1 MSPLPDRIRRLRE
14 VLDRRQPDLTVL
26 MERVHKPHNLAA
38 VLRSCDAVGA
48 LEAHAVPP
56 EEGLEISRAASAGAG
71 KWVTV
76 HEHADLDAAVSHL
89 RSRGMRIVAA
99 DPGPAARPYE
109 TVDLTAPTAI
119 LLGTELDG
127 LTPEAVAAADL
138 RVRIPMAGMVRSL
151 NVSVAAALLL
161 FEAARQR
168 REAGMYDA
176 PRLPEEA
183 YRRLLFEWAHP
194 RVAERCREKGA
205 PYPELEEDGSIPLG
219 FDLR

>member
-1 MSPLPDRIRRLRE
+1 MSPLPDRFRKLRE

-48 LEAHAVPP
+48 LEAHAVPA
-56 EEGLEISRAASAGAG
+56 EEGFEVSGPTSAGSA
-71 KWVTV
+71 KWVAVRT
-76 HEHADLDAAVSHL
+76 HDSLADAVAEL
-89 RSRGMRIVAA
+89 RRRELRLVAA
-99 DPGPAARPYE
+99 DPRPGALPLHR
-109 TVDLTAPTAI
+109 VDLTGPTAI

-127 LTPEAVAAADL
+127 LTHEALRAADVH
-138 RVRIPMAGMVRSL
+138 VRIPMVGMVRSL
-151 NVSVAAALLL
+151 NVSVAAAVIL

-176 PRLPEEA
+176 PRLPEET

-194 RVAERCREKGA
+194 RVAARCREEGVA
-205 PYPELEEDGSIPLG
+205 YPGLEEDGSIRG
-219 FDLR
+219 DFELR